1 MTPTAAGVGRSFCRA
16 PQPQRYTELLKMKL
30 GTDRIFKSVGQLALG
45 LMVFA
50 IIFFLFIHWYS
61 RSYRAYVIYVQVN
74 SEDIFNNTLNPVDP
88 QILDYGRKYK
98 SEIFDI
104 DNDIDNGDGP
114 NAGKLRWYVCGGV
127 DCDEGWESRFIIK
140 E

>member
-1 MTPTAAGVGRSFCRA
+1 
-16 PQPQRYTELLKMKL
+16 MKL

-74 SEDIFNNTLNPVDP
+74 NEDIFNNTLNPVDP

-98 SEIFDI
+98 NEIFDI
-104 DNDIDNGDGP
+104 DNGIDNGDGP